1 MWETIKKINPFLD
14 NEYPK
19 GYRRLI
25 QNISLD
31 LDEDSFRTLWR
42 TYQYG
47 AIAHGDQLR
56 RSGEPYFSHCAAVGA
71 ILADWN
77 LDIDTISAG
86 LLHDTIEDTDVTK
99 EDLAREFSPDIAEL
113 VDGVSKLSGIKFSSR
128 QEKQAENFM
137 KMFLSVARDIRVIII
152 KFADRLHNMKTIRHL
167 PVIKQRR
174 IAIETREV
182 YAPLAHRLGM
192 GTLKWEL
199 EDRCF
204 EVLEQKEFRILQK
217 NVKSTRG
224 QREKYI
230 KKFSTPIQ
238 EQLTK
243 YSILAEVFGRPKHYY
258 SIYGKMRRRGLPFE
272 EIYDLLAIRIIVAR
286 VEDCYATLGV
296 IHQLYHPIQERFKD
310 YIANPK
316 INGYQSLHTT
326 VIGENGKMVEIQIR
340 TKEMNQTAEIG
351 VAAHWAYKRNG
362 SVVVKET
369 SMNRQTRWLRELVEN
384 LQSENKDP
392 QEFLSLLKIDLFQE
406 EIFVFTP
413 KGDVVKLKSGSS
425 PVDFAFEVH
434 SQVGFHCTGAKVNG
448 KIVPLNTKLK
458 NGDNVE
464 VITSASQKPNYAWLK
479 FVQTGK
485 AKTHIKKWIKKEQFD
500 KSVKLGEEIIE
511 KTLRRLKKS
520 SLIKEIK
527 KTPALMGY
535 NAVDQ
540 LFSAVGSGQFTVR
553 DLMEKYLPSEP
564 SAAHIEDPD
573 TLTSNFLKRARS
585 TAKGINIDGIAN
597 TLVNFGKCCN
607 PIPGDEIVGYVTRGR
622 GVTIH
627 RSTCSNLPLISED
640 EDRYLDVDWNTSKD
654 QSFISRLKVVAEDR
668 KLFLRDVSESI
679 SSLNI
684 NIVSVDV
691 GAEEGIA
698 TGIFIIQVRDNRQ
711 LKRLMDKIRLIPG
724 LIYLERT

>member
-1 MWETIKKINPFLD
+1 M
-14 NEYPK
+14 
-19 GYRRLI
+19 
-25 QNISLD
+25 
-31 LDEDSFRTLWR
+31 
-42 TYQYG
+42 
-47 AIAHGDQLR
+47 
-56 RSGEPYFSHCAAVGA
+56 
-71 ILADWN
+71 
-77 LDIDTISAG
+77 
-86 LLHDTIEDTDVTK
+86 
-99 EDLAREFSPDIAEL
+99 
-113 VDGVSKLSGIKFSSR
+113 
-128 QEKQAENFM
+128 
-137 KMFLSVARDIRVIII
+137 
-152 KFADRLHNMKTIRHL
+152 
-167 PVIKQRR
+167 
-174 IAIETREV
+174 
-182 YAPLAHRLGM
+182 
-192 GTLKWEL
+192 
-199 EDRCF
+199 
-204 EVLEQKEFRILQK
+204 
-217 NVKSTRG
+217 
-224 QREKYI
+224 
-230 KKFSTPIQ
+230 
-238 EQLTK
+238 
-243 YSILAEVFGRPKHYY
+243 
-258 SIYGKMRRRGLPFE
+258 
-272 EIYDLLAIRIIVAR
+272 
-286 VEDCYATLGV
+286 
-296 IHQLYHPIQERFKD
+296 
-310 YIANPK
+310 
-316 INGYQSLHTT
+316 
-326 VIGENGKMVEIQIR
+326 
-340 TKEMNQTAEIG
+340 
-351 VAAHWAYKRNG
+351 
-362 SVVVKET
+362 
-369 SMNRQTRWLRELVEN
+369 
-384 LQSENKDP
+384 
-392 QEFLSLLKIDLFQE
+392 
-406 EIFVFTP
+406 
-413 KGDVVKLKSGSS
+413 
-425 PVDFAFEVH
+425 
-434 SQVGFHCTGAKVNG
+434 
-448 KIVPLNTKLK
+448 
-458 NGDNVE
+458 E